1 MDAFSYTDIFDTKG
15 LEYLIVIGFLLL
27 IVPIWLLLNKPV
39 KTRIDLVRS
48 IRGLSEELLK
58 IPQGVYFNQNQTWAF
73 LERNGLAKIGISD
86 MMLHITGGVSVDYL
100 KKEGETIEKGEKFAR
115 VIQDDHELLISSP
128 VSGRIGRVNHAI
140 ELEEGKINL
149 DPYGEGWLL
158 QVKPKK
164 WKNDIVDSKLDE
176 EAVIWT
182 KEELLRFKDFLSGV
196 AYQSETGEALPVLQE
211 GGELVDYPLSE
222 MGDDAWRK
230 FQKEFLG

>member
-27 IVPIWLLLNKPV
+27 IIPIWLLLNRPV
-39 KTRIDLVRS
+39 KARLNLIRS
-48 IRGLSEELLK
+48 IRGLSENMLK
-58 IPQGVYFNQNQTWAF
+58 IPQGIYFNGNQTWAF

-86 MMLHITGGVSVDYL
+86 MLLHMIGGVSVDYI
-100 KKEGETIEKGEKFAR
+100 KKEGELVEKGEKIAR
-115 VIQDDHELLISSP
+115 VKQDNHELLISSP
-128 VSGRIGRVNHAI
+128 VSGRIGQLNHSV

-149 DPYGEGWLL
+149 DPYGEGWLI
-158 QVKPKK
+158 QVKPRK
-164 WKNDIVDSKLDE
+164 WKNDMVDSKLDE
-176 EAVIWT
+176 EAVEWT
-182 KEELLRFKDFLSGV
+182 KEELSRFKDFLSGV
-196 AYQSETGEALPVLQE
+196 AVQGENGEALTILQE